1 MNLVT
6 ARSMLLWCT
15 LINYGLLA
23 FWGLLMLMPHGWMQR
38 LWGRWYRISP
48 EQFDLVSFSGIVLY
62 KILIF
67 MFNLVPYIA
76 LLIVGRE

>member
-1 MNLVT
+1 MSLAI

-15 LINYGLLA
+15 LINFGLLA
-23 FWGLLMLMPHGWMQR
+23 LWGLLMLMPRGWLHR

-48 EQFDLVSFSGIVLY
+48 EQFDTVNFAGILLY
-62 KILIF
+62 EILIF